1 MKFNPEK
8 CRIPDEVGKPFI
20 DSQEIWDYINK
31 TVSTPERV
39 HEIIQKSLDKN
50 RLTMEE
56 TAVLVNTTDPAL
68 VEEIKEGARELKRR
82 IYGNRIV
89 LFAPLYVGNYCV
101 NNCKYCGFRSSN
113 KEQIRTTLSD
123 EELVR
128 NVEALEE
135 DGQKRLILVYGESPK
150 DSPEFIAHTVKV
162 TYATK
167 KGNGSIR
174 RVNINAAPLDVEG
187 FRTVKEAGIGTY
199 QIFQETYCPEIYN
212 EYHPKNTLKG
222 DYNWRLTAMD
232 RAQQAGIDDNGLGI
246 LFGLYDWR
254 YEVLAMIRHTN
265 HLEACFNV
273 GPHTIS
279 FPRIKDAS
287 GLDIDKKYFVDDDT
301 FEKIIAIFRLAV
313 PYTGMILTARE
324 EAAFR
329 VKAIEYGIS
338 QIDGGTNLQIGDYKY
353 HHEEEEKN
361 SDKQENQNLHREQF
375 KIGDDRS
382 LGETIDELLDHD
394 FIPSFCT
401 ACYRLGRTGEHF
413 MEFSVPGFIKR
424 YCTPNAILTLSEYLV
439 DYATPEVAAKGWKVI
454 ENNLVNVDEKFRD
467 ELLARIERIKAGERD
482 LYF

>member
-8 CRIPDEVGKPFI
+8 CRIPDEIGKPFI
-20 DSQEIWDYINK
+20 DPAEIWDFINNTK
-31 TVSTPERV
+31 STPERV
-39 HEIIQKSLDKN
+39 REIIQKSLNKN

-56 TAVLVNTTDPAL
+56 TAVLINTEDPKL
-68 VEEIKEGARELKRR
+68 VEEIKEGARTLKRN

-89 LFAPLYVGNYCV
+89 LFAPLYIGNHCI
-101 NNCKYCGFRSSN
+101 NNCSYCGFRSSN
-113 KEQIRTTLSD
+113 REQIRTTLSD

-128 NVEALEE
+128 SVEALED
-135 DGQKRLILVYGESPK
+135 DGQKRLILVYGEHPK
-150 DSPEFIAHTVKV
+150 YDANYIAHTVNI
-162 TYATK
+162 TYNTK

-187 FRTVKEAGIGTY
+187 FRIVKEAGIGTY
-199 QIFQETYCPEIYN
+199 QIFQETYNPEAYKW
-212 EYHPKNTLKG
+212 YHPANTMKG
-222 DYNWRLTAMD
+222 KYEWRLTAMD
-232 RAQQAGIDDNGLGI
+232 RAQEAGIDDNGLGI

-254 YEVLAMIRHTN
+254 FEVLAMIRHTN

-287 GLDIDKKYFVDDDT
+287 GMKIDEKYMVDDET

-324 EAAFR
+324 DPEFR
-329 VKAIEYGIS
+329 KRAIQYGIS
-338 QIDGGTNLQIGDYKY
+338 QIDGGTNLQIGDYRY
-353 HHEEEEKN
+353 HHEETEKN
-361 SDKQENQNLHREQF
+361 SDKVEDQNLHREQF
-375 KIGDDRS
+375 KIGDDRT
-382 LGETIDELLDHD
+382 LEEIIDELLNNNY
-394 FIPSFCT
+394 IPSFCT

-424 YCTPNAILTLSEYLV
+424 YCTPNAILTLTEYIV
-439 DYATPEVAAKGWKVI
+439 DYASSEVAEKGWKVI
-454 ENNLVNVDEKFRD
+454 ENNIENVDEKFRE
-467 ELLARIERIKAGERD
+467 ELLKRIERIKAGERD